1 MMEFESD
8 SESDNSC
15 TISVDELY
23 QEVIANNSKPKVR
36 KLNDFNNLNSV
47 VNINDIEVFEFNDI
61 ISNNAGALVNENV

>member
-61 ISNNAGALVNENV
+61 TSNNAGALVNENV

>member
-23 QEVIANNSKPKVR
+23 QEAIANNSKPKVR

-61 ISNNAGALVNENV
+61 TSNNAGALVNENV

>member
-1 MMEFESD
+1 MEFESD

-23 QEVIANNSKPKVR
+23 QEAIANNSKPKVR

-61 ISNNAGALVNENV
+61 TSNNAGALVNENV